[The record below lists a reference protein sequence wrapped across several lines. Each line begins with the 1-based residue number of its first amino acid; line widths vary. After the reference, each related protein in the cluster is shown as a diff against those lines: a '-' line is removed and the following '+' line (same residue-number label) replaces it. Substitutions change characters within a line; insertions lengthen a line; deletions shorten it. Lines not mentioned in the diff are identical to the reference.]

1 MRVIF
6 QKDVKG
12 QGKKGEI
19 KEVAEGFARNYLI
32 PKGLAV
38 PATESNL
45 KQMAAKEKS
54 EERRALERLQQAKEL
69 AEKLKEL
76 ELVIPA
82 KAGTGGRLFG
92 AITSKQIAEELTTK
106 KIDLDKK
113 KIELPEPIRMLGRY
127 TVKVHLHPEVTVNLT
142 LNVVEE

>member
-1 MRVIF
+1 
-6 QKDVKG
+6 
-12 QGKKGEI
+12 
-19 KEVAEGFARNYLI
+19 
-32 PKGLAV
+32 
-38 PATESNL
+38 
-45 KQMAAKEKS
+45 
-54 EERRALERLQQAKEL
+54 ALERLHQAKEL

-92 AITSKQIAEELTTK
+92 AITSKQSAEKLTTK